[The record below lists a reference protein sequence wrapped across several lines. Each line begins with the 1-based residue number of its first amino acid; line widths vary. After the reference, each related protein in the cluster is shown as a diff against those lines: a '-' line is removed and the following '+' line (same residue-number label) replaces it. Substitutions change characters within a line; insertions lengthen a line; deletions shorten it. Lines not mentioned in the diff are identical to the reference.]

1 MPSARASC
9 PEVTWASI
17 RRGVVDGQPMIT
29 KRTDYDA
36 RLEADGL
43 RALAAAGAPVPTV
56 VEATED
62 LLIMEE
68 VAGPEDWE
76 ELGRSLARCH
86 RASADG
92 YGYHHDNVLGPLPQ
106 VNAWEAS
113 WPRFY
118 AEHRLSPY
126 LGELPV
132 DLAGRIRTAID
143 SEALTDLLDHGQEP
157 SLVHGDLWSGNVV
170 AGRWLIDPAVH
181 YADRELDAAFA
192 AVFGGIPERMWMAYA
207 EVWPLA
213 DGWRDR
219 RPALQLYHLL
229 VHVRLFGG
237 GYVGMV
243 ADRLDRLGW

>member
-1 MPSARASC
+1 MA
-9 PEVTWASI
+9 WASI
-17 RRGVVDGQPMIT
+17 RRGVVDGRPVIT
-29 KRTDYDA
+29 KATDYDA

-43 RALAAAGAPVPTV
+43 RALAAAGAPVPRV

-62 LLIMEE
+62 RVTMDE
-68 VAGPEDWE
+68 VDGPNDWE
-76 ELGRSLARCH
+76 GLGRSLARCH
-86 RASADG
+86 QATADA
-92 YGYHHDNVLGPLPQ
+92 YGYHQDNVLGPLPQ
-106 VNAWEAS
+106 VNTWDAS

-118 AEHRLSPY
+118 AERRLSPY
-126 LGELPV
+126 LGDLP
-132 DLAGRIRTAID
+132 DTLAVRIRTAID
-143 SEALTDLLDHGQEP
+143 SGALADLLDHGQEP

-192 AVFGGIPERMWMAYA
+192 AVFGGIPDRMWKAYA

-213 DGWRDR
+213 DGWRER

-243 ADRLDRLGW
+243 ADRLDRLAW